1 MKTLAAA
8 IAFVASTFAAAAW
21 GQAPAVFVPAGPPL
35 VGPAQMYVP
44 APQPVTTYY
53 APTVTALYPPTT
65 LWNWWRPRPVVA
77 YYDGSVITYPSTIP
91 AAPVVTARP
100 VTAYYPPPATA
111 LPVAPTTTYYP
122 STAVAAPA
130 APPVAAGP
138 TVVYRPIV
146 APSQA
151 YLYSRGPLGF
161 PRVDAVPVA
170 TPQLVPV
177 VIP

>member
-8 IAFVASTFAAAAW
+8 VAFVASAFAATAW
-21 GQAPAVFVPAGPPL
+21 GQATTIVVPAGPPL

-44 APQPVTTYY
+44 APQPVATYY

-77 YYDGSVITYPSTIP
+77 YYGGSVMT
-91 AAPVVTARP
+91 
-100 VTAYYPPPATA
+100 
-111 LPVAPTTTYYP
+111 APTTTYYP
-122 STAVAAPA
+122 GSAIPAPI
-130 APPVAAGP
+130 APPVAIGP

-146 APSQA
+146 APTQA

-161 PRVDAVPVA
+161 PRVDAVPVVQ
-170 TPQLVPV
+170 PQLVPV